1 MHKKFS
7 KAVAGSLMSAAM
19 LATAVTSVL
28 APMSASAGELLGQ
41 TDFEDGTGL
50 PWHTCETNPAKQKF
64 EIKLPWKISCAFVYP
79 PKKYKYKFL

>member
-64 EIKLPWKISCAFVYP
+64 EIKDG
-79 PKKYKYKFL
+79 KYIVEVVNVPDPSEGAGR